1 MRIKESALRKLIKQN
16 LLLEAIYKQK
26 DLMMLNPQLFDIISK
41 QFSTIDPKFT
51 LDNEKSPG
59 RFFIDILY
67 QCMRELLG
75 EFDPVADANDKRF
88 LEKVEN
94 ICVQLII
101 LFQQKDV
108 TSSTV
113 QTGEVFKD

>member
-1 MRIKESALRKLIKQN
+1 MLIRESALRKLIQET
-16 LLLEAIYKQK
+16 LLLEAVYKQK
-26 DLMMLNPQLFDIISK
+26 DLMTLSPELTNIISQ
-41 QFSTIDPKFT
+41 QFELIEPTAS
-51 LDNEKSPG
+51 LANEKSPG

-75 EFDPVADANDKRF
+75 EFDPVADANNKRF

-101 LFQQKDV
+101 LFQQKY
-108 TSSTV
+108 
-113 QTGEVFKD
+113 